1 MKKQICYIMNE
12 YYCFFFVQ
20 GQYLL
25 KKLTKRKK
33 EKRKKHLMKLKYIYT
48 YTYIIKSNN
57 E

>member
-1 MKKQICYIMNE
+1 MNE
-12 YYCFFFVQ
+12 YYWFFFVQ

>member
-1 MKKQICYIMNE
+1 MKKQICYIINE
-12 YYCFFFVQ
+12 YYCFLFVQ